1 MVAVLPEY
9 ITPNGQYNIKQ
20 TSAALG
26 ISRAALYNYDRDSL
40 IRHELRPENGRRVYR
55 GKEIIRFHG
64 STDVTL
70 SRRVKA

>member
-20 TSAALG
+20 TFTALG
-26 ISRAALYNYDRDSL
+26 ISRAALYNYDRDQL
-40 IRHELRPENGRRVYR
+40 ISHELRPENGRRVYR

-64 STDVTL
+64 STDATL
-70 SRRVKA
+70 GRRTKA